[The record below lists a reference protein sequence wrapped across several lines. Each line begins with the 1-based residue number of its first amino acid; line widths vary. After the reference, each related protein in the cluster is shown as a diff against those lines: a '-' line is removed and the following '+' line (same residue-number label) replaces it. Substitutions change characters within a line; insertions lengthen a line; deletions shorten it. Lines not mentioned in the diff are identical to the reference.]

1 MAQQKF
7 SGLLASAGAL
17 ATTRATGWQ
26 LLAAFLFGTAFST
39 TIFAAEGLRNAFG
52 TKNVQRAKRLVA
64 LVLKRC
70 WKVTITMLV
79 ATCVALVQ
87 GVNECLDPDECEV
100 PGSSRSRWA
109 GALQILREGLVE
121 ARRTATDGFQAIKQE
136 FRLYSAAVGQPGLVT
151 LQYMMNLVAP
161 LRLEEMMAD
170 ALREGLREMAEDDF
184 IRMRLRK
191 LELRRFSTGGT
202 PPQLLA
208 ARAYDLGPTAMGFDF
223 DISWDSQ
230 LVAEIDATTTG
241 VGARVP
247 VSARNLRF
255 NGPVR
260 VIVTDLTPDAPGYGA
275 VLLSLPSRPEVAID
289 CSVAY
294 GEVTRVPWLRGE
306 LERYMQQ
313 HIASEYLWPR
323 RVVAPAFREG
333 TLNETV
339 LLEAQLEELTRDDP
353 LLRAFA
359 ARDPN
364 APTTALRR
372 AVDEA
377 DIPSDA
383 PAFNINLGVLGPELM
398 SAVTDFQEF
407 NWTQQLQAADAAA
420 RVQLTS
426 ALSDAGEAVNATA
439 TPWWAAVGQG
449 LQAVGGG
456 LQVAGSFV
464 ANVTSG
470 TGSAISGAG
479 SAIAAATAAA
489 ASGTGSALNRSLS
502 GASSALSGGA
512 ADASAVVTSATNL
525 ISKPA
530 GSALAGA
537 TGAVT
542 NATGAAGSWSGAA
555 LVNVTEGVTSSLTAL
570 EPRLPRPR
578 RKRADATTP
587 VPRPL
592 PRVEPAAAAL
602 SKGDSSKGEPGARRR
617 GDATRRGEGSAEGR
631 LAEAEPAEAAV
642 VRARGLVSGRRRLLG
657 ERRGERR
664 GNSSLLER
672 VLLSGGSVPPFANG
686 RVVGRVLELQ
696 ATTAPARNATTT
708 VPAGFTGEPAAQ
720 DPDEWW

>member
-407 NWTQQLQAADAAA
+407 NWTQQLQAAED
-420 RVQLTS
+420 RKS
-426 ALSDAGEAVNATA
+426 
-439 TPWWAAVGQG
+439 
-449 LQAVGGG
+449 
-456 LQVAGSFV
+456 
-464 ANVTSG
+464 
-470 TGSAISGAG
+470 
-479 SAIAAATAAA
+479 
-489 ASGTGSALNRSLS
+489 
-502 GASSALSGGA
+502 
-512 ADASAVVTSATNL
+512 VV
-525 ISKPA
+525 
-530 GSALAGA
+530 
-537 TGAVT
+537 
-542 NATGAAGSWSGAA
+542 
-555 LVNVTEGVTSSLTAL
+555 
-570 EPRLPRPR
+570 
-578 RKRADATTP
+578 
-587 VPRPL
+587 
-592 PRVEPAAAAL
+592 
-602 SKGDSSKGEPGARRR
+602 
-617 GDATRRGEGSAEGR
+617 
-631 LAEAEPAEAAV
+631 
-642 VRARGLVSGRRRLLG
+642 
-657 ERRGERR
+657 
-664 GNSSLLER
+664 
-672 VLLSGGSVPPFANG
+672 
-686 RVVGRVLELQ
+686 
-696 ATTAPARNATTT
+696 
-708 VPAGFTGEPAAQ
+708 
-720 DPDEWW
+720 